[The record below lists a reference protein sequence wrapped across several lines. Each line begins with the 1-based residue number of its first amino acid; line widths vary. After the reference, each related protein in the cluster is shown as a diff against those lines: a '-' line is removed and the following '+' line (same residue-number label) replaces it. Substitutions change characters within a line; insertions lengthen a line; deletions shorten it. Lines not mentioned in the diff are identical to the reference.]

1 MLQFLPQVIQL
12 AGMVKDMLDDDDNS
26 ATPDHAEKSMK
37 KKLTTET
44 LGFLDE
50 IIEKGGRYD
59 EFDLYGNR
67 GGYVRLMDRNAVNRP
82 CPSCG
87 GQVEKIQYLGG
98 ACYVCHVCQV

>member
-37 KKLTTET
+37 KILSTET

-50 IIEKGGRYD
+50 IIDKDPSQPHKSFLDFLKG
-59 EFDLYGNR
+59 
-67 GGYVRLMDRNAVNRP
+67 
-82 CPSCG
+82 
-87 GQVEKIQYLGG
+87 
-98 ACYVCHVCQV
+98 